1 MTDNCVFLDAS
12 FWISYRDPR
21 ESNSIRARRALEKE
35 FQQRS
40 NFVTTLPV
48 ICEIQAYFV
57 RHQTLRF
64 MILNDLWQNPLLRI
78 EEVTIDDQDQAI
90 DFLRSRRDKAYSLCD
105 AISFV
110 VMRRLG
116 IRKAASF
123 DEHFR
128 QFGEFEI
135 VN

>member
-1 MTDNCVFLDAS
+1 MTENYVFLDAS

-21 ESNSIRARRALEKE
+21 ESNSQRARRALENE

-48 ICEIQAYFV
+48 ICEIQAYFA
-57 RHQTLRF
+57 RHPTLRS
-64 MILNDLWQNPLLRI
+64 MILNDLWHNPVLRI

-90 DFLRSRRDKAYSLCD
+90 ELLRSRRDKAYSLCD
-105 AISFV
+105 AISFIV
-110 VMRRLG
+110 IRRLG
-116 IRKAASF
+116 VRRAASF

-135 VN
+135 VD